1 MGLIRKLT
9 EREIGLVSYLA
20 NKANYK
26 LQPNWL
32 ENVDIMPLDDGGMG
46 SMVFIASTKQKAR
59 KSETLISDCEFKD
72 KDGITVVASLFVD
85 DNNDLYELDIWK
97 TDFSPLIEI
106 PCTFC

>member
-9 EREIGLVSYLA
+9 EKEIGLVSYLA

-46 SMVFIASTKQKAR
+46 SMV
-59 KSETLISDCEFKD
+59 LC
-72 KDGITVVASLFVD
+72 
-85 DNNDLYELDIWK
+85 ELDIWK